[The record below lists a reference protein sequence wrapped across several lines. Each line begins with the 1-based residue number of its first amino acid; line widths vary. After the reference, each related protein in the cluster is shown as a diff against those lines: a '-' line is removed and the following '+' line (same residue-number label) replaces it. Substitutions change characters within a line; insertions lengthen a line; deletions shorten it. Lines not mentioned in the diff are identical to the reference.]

1 MNREQNVPMNRTNG
15 RTPVAM
21 SARVPSFVAMS
32 FCLIVVTFIGC
43 AQEPASTE
51 SERVIVGLITKTEGN
66 PFFVTMAE
74 AALERAEE
82 LGVELRTYSG
92 AYDGDTQTQLT
103 AIEELV
109 EAGAKGILI
118 TPSDPLALA
127 PSVAQAR
134 SEGVLVIALDTP
146 FNLPDTVDATFA
158 TDNFRAGELVGIWV
172 REKLGPLAARTRIA
186 TLDGYETPVTVDVMR
201 NQGFLHGFGID
212 IKDPERKYDEDDP
225 RIAGSALTMGAEA
238 GGRSAMERL
247 MRMDP
252 SIRLVYAINEPAAAG
267 AYTALRSMGLEREVL
282 IVTID
287 GACSGVR
294 RVASGELG
302 ATAMQFPVRMAVQGV
317 EAVVE
322 FAKTGQKPQL
332 PTDLGFHD
340 TGVALVSAEPVA
352 GVPSIDAEQGMTE
365 CWGASPAQ

>member
-1 MNREQNVPMNRTNG
+1 MSQTNG
-15 RTPVAM
+15 CTPVALYT
-21 SARVPSFVAMS
+21 RVPSLVAVL
-32 FCLIVVTFIGC
+32 FCLAVVILAGC
-43 AQEPASTE
+43 AQESGSNE
-51 SERVIVGLITKTEGN
+51 SEPVLVGLITKTEGN

-74 AALERAEE
+74 AALQRAEE
-82 LGVELRTYSG
+82 LDVELRTYSG
-92 AYDGDTQTQLT
+92 AYDGDAQAQIA

-109 EAGAKGILI
+109 AAGAKGILI
-118 TPSDPLALA
+118 TPSDPLALEPA
-127 PSVAQAR
+127 VAQAR
-134 SEGVLVIALDTP
+134 AEGLLVIALDTP
-146 FNLPDTVDATFA
+146 FDPPDTVDATFA
-158 TDNFRAGELVGIWV
+158 TDNFRAGELIGLWA
-172 REKLGPLAARTRIA
+172 RQRLGPLAARTRIV
-186 TLDGYETPVTVDVMR
+186 TLDGYEMPVTVDVMR

-212 IKDPERKYDEDDP
+212 IKDPGRKYDEDDP
-225 RIAGSALTMGAEA
+225 RIAGSALTMGSEA

-302 ATAMQFPVRMAVQGV
+302 ATAMQYPVRMASLGV

-322 FAKTGQKPQL
+322 YVRTGQKPQA
-332 PTDLGFHD
+332 PTGLDFHD

-352 GVPSIDAEQGMTE
+352 GVPSIDAEQGLTE
-365 CWGASPAQ
+365 CWGASPAG

>member
-1 MNREQNVPMNRTNG
+1 MKQANDC
-15 RTPVAM
+15 TPVTFYA
-21 SARVPSFVAMS
+21 SVPSLVAGL
-32 FCLIVVTFIGC
+32 FCLAVVILAGC
-43 AQEPASTE
+43 AQESASTE
-51 SERVIVGLITKTEGN
+51 AEPVIVGLIAKTEGN

-92 AYDGDTQTQLT
+92 AYDGDTLAQIR

-127 PSVAQAR
+127 PAVEQAR
-134 SEGVLVIALDTP
+134 AEGVLVIALDTP
-146 FNLPDTVDATFA
+146 FDPPDTVDATFA
-158 TDNFRAGELVGIWV
+158 TDNFRAGELIGVWA
-172 REKLGPLAARTRIA
+172 REKLGPRAALTRIA

-212 IKDPERKYDEDDP
+212 IKDPGVMYDEDDP
-225 RIAGSALTMGAEA
+225 RIAGSASTMASEA
-238 GGRSAMERL
+238 GGRSAMKRL
-247 MRMDP
+247 MGMDP

-267 AYTALRSMGLEREVL
+267 AYAALRSMGHEREVL

-294 RVASGELG
+294 SVASGEFG
-302 ATAMQFPVRMAVQGV
+302 ATAMQYPVRMASLGI

-322 FAKTGQKPQL
+322 FVRTGQKPQP
-332 PTDLGFHD
+332 PTRLDFHD

-352 GVPSIDAEQGMTE
+352 GVPSIDAHEALTE
-365 CWGASPAQ
+365 CWGASLTQ

>member
-1 MNREQNVPMNRTNG
+1 MSQTNDC
-15 RTPVAM
+15 TPVALCT
-21 SARVPSFVAMS
+21 RVPSLVAVS
-32 FCLIVVTFIGC
+32 LCLAVVILAGC
-43 AQEPASTE
+43 AQESHSTE
-51 SERVIVGLITKTEGN
+51 ADPVIVGLITKTEGN
-66 PFFVTMAE
+66 PFFVTMAD

-92 AYDGDTQTQLT
+92 AYDGDTQAQIG
-103 AIEELV
+103 AIEKLV
-109 EAGAKGILI
+109 AAGAKGILI

-134 SEGVLVIALDTP
+134 AEGVLVIALDTP
-146 FNLPDTVDATFA
+146 FDLPDTVDATFA
-158 TDNFRAGELVGIWV
+158 TDNFRAGELVGTWA
-172 REKLGPLAARTRIA
+172 REKLGPMAARTRIA

-238 GGRSAMERL
+238 GGRTAMERL

-287 GACSGVR
+287 GACSGVS
-294 RVASGELG
+294 RVASGEFE
-302 ATAMQFPVRMAVQGV
+302 ATAMQFPVRMASLGV
-317 EAVVE
+317 EAVAE
-322 FAKTGQKPQL
+322 FVRTGQKPQP
-332 PTDLGFHD
+332 PTGLDFHD
-340 TGVALVSAEPVA
+340 TGVALVSEEPVA
-352 GVPSIDAEQGMTE
+352 GVPSIDTEQGLTE
-365 CWGASPAQ
+365 CWGANPAQ

>member
-1 MNREQNVPMNRTNG
+1 MSQTNG
-15 RTPVAM
+15 CTPVALYT
-21 SARVPSFVAMS
+21 RVPSLV
-32 FCLIVVTFIGC
+32 VVTFCLMVVILAGC
-43 AQEPASTE
+43 AQESASTE
-51 SERVIVGLITKTEGN
+51 AEPVIVGLITKTEGN

-92 AYDGDTQTQLT
+92 TYDGDAQAQIE

-109 EAGAKGILI
+109 AAGAKGILI
-118 TPSDPLALA
+118 TPSDPLALEA
-127 PSVAQAR
+127 AVAQAR
-134 SEGVLVIALDTP
+134 AEGVLVIALDTP
-146 FNLPDTVDATFA
+146 FDPPDMVDATFA
-158 TDNFRAGELVGIWV
+158 TDNFRAGELVGTWA

-212 IKDPERKYDEDDP
+212 IKDPMRKYDEDDP

-267 AYTALRSMGLEREVL
+267 AYTALRSMELEREVL

-287 GACSGVR
+287 GACSGVNS
-294 RVASGELG
+294 VASGEFG
-302 ATAMQFPVRMAVQGV
+302 ATAMQFPVRMASLGV

-322 FAKTGQKPQL
+322 FAKTGQKPQP
-332 PTDLGFHD
+332 PTGLDFHD

>member
-1 MNREQNVPMNRTNG
+1 MSQTNG
-15 RTPVAM
+15 RTPVAIF
-21 SARVPSFVAMS
+21 ARVPSLVVVT

-43 AQEPASTE
+43 AHESASTE
-51 SERVIVGLITKTEGN
+51 ADPVLVGLITKTEGN
-66 PFFVTMAE
+66 PFFLTMAE

-92 AYDGDTQTQLT
+92 AYDGDTQAQIE
-103 AIEELV
+103 AIKELV

-127 PSVAQAR
+127 PAVAQAR
-134 SEGVLVIALDTP
+134 AEGVLVIALDTP
-146 FNLPDTVDATFA
+146 FDPPDTVDATYA
-158 TDNFRAGELVGIWV
+158 TDNFRAGELVGIWA

-212 IKDPERKYDEDDP
+212 IKDPGRKYDEDDP

-267 AYTALRSMGLEREVL
+267 AYAALRSMGLEDEVL

-287 GACSGVR
+287 GACSGVS
-294 RVASGELG
+294 RVAAGELG
-302 ATAMQFPVRMAVQGV
+302 ATAMQYPVRMAFLGM

-322 FAKTGQKPQL
+322 HVRTGQKPQP
-332 PTDLGFHD
+332 PTGRDFHD

-352 GVPSIDAEQGMTE
+352 GVPSIDPDEALTE

>member
-1 MNREQNVPMNRTNG
+1 MSQTNDC
-15 RTPVAM
+15 TPVALYT
-21 SARVPSFVAMS
+21 RVPSLVAVS
-32 FCLIVVTFIGC
+32 LCLAVVILVGC
-43 AQEPASTE
+43 AQESASTE
-51 SERVIVGLITKTEGN
+51 ADPVIVGLITKTEGN
-66 PFFVTMAE
+66 PFFVTMTE
-74 AALERAEE
+74 AARERAEE

-92 AYDGDTQTQLT
+92 AYDGDAQAQIA

-109 EAGAKGILI
+109 ESGAKGILI

-134 SEGVLVIALDTP
+134 AEGVLVIALDTP
-146 FNLPDTVDATFA
+146 FDPPDTVDATFA
-158 TDNFRAGELVGIWV
+158 TDNFRAGELIGLWA

-212 IKDPERKYDEDDP
+212 IKDPGVKYDEDDP
-225 RIAGSALTMGAEA
+225 RIAGSALTMGEEA

-267 AYTALRSMGLEREVL
+267 AYTALRSMGLEHEVL

-287 GACSGVR
+287 GACSGVS
-294 RVASGELG
+294 RVAAGELG
-302 ATAMQFPVRMAVQGV
+302 ATAMQYPVRMAMQGI

-322 FAKTGQKPQL
+322 FVRTGQKPQ
-332 PTDLGFHD
+332 PATDLGFHD

-352 GVPSIDAEQGMTE
+352 GVPSIDAEQGLTE
-365 CWGASPAQ
+365 CWGASPAG

>member
-1 MNREQNVPMNRTNG
+1 MSQTNDC
-15 RTPVAM
+15 TPVALYT
-21 SARVPSFVAMS
+21 RVPSLVVVP
-32 FCLIVVTFIGC
+32 FCLIVVILAGC
-43 AQEPASTE
+43 AQESAPNETDP
-51 SERVIVGLITKTEGN
+51 VIVGLITKTEGN

-74 AALERAEE
+74 AALQRAEE
-82 LGVELRTYSG
+82 LDVELRTYSG
-92 AYDGDTQTQLT
+92 AYDGDAQAQIA

-109 EAGAKGILI
+109 GAGAKGILI
-118 TPSDPLALA
+118 TPSDPLALEPA
-127 PSVAQAR
+127 VAQAR
-134 SEGVLVIALDTP
+134 AEGLLVIALDTP
-146 FNLPDTVDATFA
+146 FDPPDTVDATFA
-158 TDNFRAGELVGIWV
+158 TDNFRAGELIGIWA
-172 REKLGPLAARTRIA
+172 REKLGPLAAQTRIA

-212 IKDPERKYDEDDP
+212 IKDPGRKYDEDDP
-225 RIAGSALTMGAEA
+225 RIVGSATTMGAEA

-287 GACSGVR
+287 GSCSGVSS
-294 RVASGELG
+294 VARGELG

-322 FAKTGQKPQL
+322 FVRTGQKPQP
-332 PTDLGFHD
+332 PTGRDFHN
-340 TGVALVSAEPVA
+340 TGVTLVSAEPVA
-352 GVPSIDAEQGMTE
+352 GVPSIDTEQALTE
-365 CWGASPAQ
+365 CWGASPAG

>member
-1 MNREQNVPMNRTNG
+1 MSQTNG
-15 RTPVAM
+15 CTPVVL
-21 SARVPSFVAMS
+21 SARMPILVAVL
-32 FCLIVVTFIGC
+32 FCLAVVILAGC
-43 AQEPASTE
+43 AQESASTE
-51 SERVIVGLITKTEGN
+51 ADPVIVGLITKTEGN

-82 LGVELRTYSG
+82 LGVELRAYSG
-92 AYDGDTQTQLT
+92 AYDGDTQAQIE

-109 EAGAKGILI
+109 AAGAKGILI
-118 TPSDPLALA
+118 TPSDPLALEA
-127 PSVAQAR
+127 AVAQAR
-134 SEGVLVIALDTP
+134 SEGLLVIALDTP
-146 FNLPDTVDATFA
+146 FDPPDTVDATFA
-158 TDNFRAGELVGIWV
+158 TDNFRAGELVGIWA

-267 AYTALRSMGLEREVL
+267 AYAALRSMGLEREVL

-287 GACSGVR
+287 GACSGVS
-294 RVASGELG
+294 RVAAGEFG
-302 ATAMQFPVRMAVQGV
+302 ATAMQFPVHMASLGV

-322 FAKTGQKPQL
+322 FVRTGQKPQP
-332 PTDLGFHD
+332 PTGRDFHD

>member
-1 MNREQNVPMNRTNG
+1 MNREENAPMKQKEDC
-15 RTPVAM
+15 TPVALY
-21 SARVPSFVAMS
+21 ARVQSLVAVS
-32 FCLIVVTFIGC
+32 FCLVVVTFIGC

-51 SERVIVGLITKTEGN
+51 SERVIVGMITKTEGN
-66 PFFVTMAE
+66 PFFVTMTE

-92 AYDGDTQTQLT
+92 AYDGDTQAQIG

-109 EAGAKGILI
+109 AAGAKGILI

-127 PSVAQAR
+127 PAVAQAR
-134 SEGVLVIALDTP
+134 AEGVLVIALDTP
-146 FNLPDTVDATFA
+146 FDPPDTVDATLA
-158 TDNFRAGELVGIWV
+158 TDNFRAGELIGIWA
-172 REKLGPLAARTRIA
+172 RERLGPLAARTRIA

-212 IKDPERKYDEDDP
+212 IKDPGRKYDEDDP
-225 RIAGSALTMGAEA
+225 RIAGSATTMGAEA

-267 AYTALRSMGLEREVL
+267 AYAALRSMGLEREVL

-287 GACSGVR
+287 GACSGVS

-322 FAKTGQKPQL
+322 FVRTGQKPQ
-332 PTDLGFHD
+332 PATDLGFHD

-352 GVPSIDAEQGMTE
+352 GVPSIDAEQALTE
-365 CWGASPAQ
+365 CWGASSAR

>member
-1 MNREQNVPMNRTNG
+1 MNQTNG
-15 RTPVAM
+15 CTHIAM
-21 SARVPSFVAMS
+21 SASVPSLVAVS
-32 FCLIVVTFIGC
+32 FCLAVVILAGC
-43 AQEPASTE
+43 AQESATNE
-51 SERVIVGLITKTEGN
+51 SEPVIVGLITKTEGN
-66 PFFVTMAE
+66 PFFVTMAD
-74 AALERAEE
+74 AALQRAEE

-92 AYDGDTQTQLT
+92 AYDGDAQAQIE

-118 TPSDPLALA
+118 TPSDPLALEPA
-127 PSVAQAR
+127 VAQAR
-134 SEGVLVIALDTP
+134 AEGVLVIALDTP
-146 FNLPDTVDATFA
+146 FDPPDTVDATFA
-158 TDNFRAGELVGIWV
+158 TDNLRAGELVGLWA
-172 REKLGPLAARTRIA
+172 RERLGPMAARTRVA

-212 IKDPERKYDEDDP
+212 IKDPGRKYDEDDP
-225 RIAGSALTMGAEA
+225 RIAGSALTMSVEA

-267 AYTALRSMGLEREVL
+267 AYAALSSMGLEREVL

-287 GACSGVR
+287 GACSGVS
-294 RVASGELG
+294 RVAAGELG
-302 ATAMQFPVRMAVQGV
+302 ATAMQYPVRMASLGV

-332 PTDLGFHD
+332 PTGLDFHD

>member
-1 MNREQNVPMNRTNG
+1 MNREQNVPMKQTNDC
-15 RTPVAM
+15 TPVALYI
-21 SARVPSFVAMS
+21 RVPSLVAVS
-32 FCLIVVTFIGC
+32 ICLLAVILAGC
-43 AQEPASTE
+43 AQESASTE
-51 SERVIVGLITKTEGN
+51 ADPVLVGLITKTEGN

-74 AALERAEE
+74 AALERAGE

-92 AYDGDTQTQLT
+92 VYDGDTQAQLA

-118 TPSDPLALA
+118 TPSDPLALTPA
-127 PSVAQAR
+127 VEQAR
-134 SEGVLVIALDTP
+134 AEGLLVIALDTP
-146 FNLPDTVDATFA
+146 FDPPDTVDATFA
-158 TDNFRAGELVGIWV
+158 TDNFRAGELIGIWA

-212 IKDPERKYDEDDP
+212 IKDPGRKYDEDDP
-225 RIAGSALTMGAEA
+225 RIAGSATTMGAEA

-247 MRMDP
+247 MRRDP
-252 SIRLVYAINEPAAAG
+252 SIRLVYTINEPAAAG
-267 AYTALRSMGLEREVL
+267 AYAALRSMGLEDEVL

-294 RVASGELG
+294 SVAAGELG
-302 ATAMQFPVRMAVQGV
+302 ATAMQFPVRMASLGV

-322 FAKTGQKPQL
+322 HVRTGQRPQ
-332 PTDLGFHD
+332 PAVGRDFHD
-340 TGVALVSAEPVA
+340 TGVALVSQEPVA
-352 GVPSIDAEQGMTE
+352 GVPSVDAEQALTE